1 LQIEMTTPPSLSPE
15 TLERLKRISTATL
28 CTRLFKAGFR
38 NVFLAGLKPVAPN
51 LRMAGEAVT
60 VRYVPARED
69 LSTFESLGDPAHPQ
83 RRTIEEIP
91 AGKVLVLDCRGIDAA
106 AGLGDILVARLK
118 ARGAAGAVLDGGVRD
133 YAGIA
138 AMGLPIFAKGAA
150 APANVHRHFAVEANV
165 PIGCAEVLVMPGDV
179 MVGDGDGVVC
189 VPRAQADKIA
199 EAGLEQE
206 ELEAFVLSKIQAGA
220 PLRGTYPP
228 SPETIAEFEAWRR
241 RGRR

>member
-1 LQIEMTTPPSLSPE
+1 MPPALPPLAPQ
-15 TLERLKRISTATL
+15 TLERLARVSTATL

-38 NVFLAGLKPVAPN
+38 NVFLAGLTPVGPAA
-51 LRMAGEAVT
+51 RMVGEAVT
-60 VRYVPARED
+60 VRYAPARED

-91 AGKVLVLDCRGIDAA
+91 AGAVLVLDCRGIAAA

-133 YAGIA
+133 FAGIA
-138 AMGLPIFAKGAA
+138 AMGLPVYAKGAA
-150 APANVHRHFAVEANV
+150 APANVHRHLAVEANV
-165 PIGCAEVLVMPGDV
+165 PIGCADVLVIPGDI

-189 VPRAQADKIA
+189 IPRAQADKIA
-199 EAGLEQE
+199 EGGVEQE
-206 ELEAFVLSKIQAGA
+206 ALEAFVLGKIQGGA

-228 SPETIAEFEAWRR
+228 SPETIAEFEAWCRTR
-241 RGRR
+241 QQSL

>member
-1 LQIEMTTPPSLSPE
+1 LHIEMTTPPLSPE
-15 TLERLKRISTATL
+15 TLERLKQVSTATL

-38 NVFLAGLKPVAPN
+38 NVFLAGLKPVGPDA
-51 LRMAGEAVT
+51 RMVGEAVT

-83 RRTIEEIP
+83 RRTIEEMP
-91 AGKVLVLDCRGIDAA
+91 AGKVLVLDCRGIDSA

-138 AMGLPIFAKGAA
+138 AMGLPVFAKGAA

-165 PIGCAEVLVMPGDV
+165 PIGCAEVLVMPGDL

-189 VPRAQADKIA
+189 VPRGLADKIA

-206 ELEAFVLSKIQAGA
+206 ELEAFVLAKIQAGA

-228 SPETIAEFEAWRR
+228 SAETVAEFEAWRR